1 MADPRDKPL
10 FLARQGYRQRRM
22 IDAARVLPVFGA
34 FLLLVPVLWDP
45 AGSVDPDP
53 APRLAERGAY
63 VFAVW
68 ALLVLGAALLGRRL
82 QDADTSSTIPAGDA
96 AVASGVPAPGLGV
109 TASVGD
115 GHSGGHGDGADQ
127 QTEAP

>member
-45 AGSVDPDP
+45 GGSAAPEP
-53 APRLAERGAY
+53 GPRLAERGAY
-63 VFAVW
+63 VFGVW
-68 ALLVLGAALLGRRL
+68 GLLVLGAALLGRQLR
-82 QDADTSSTIPAGDA
+82 DAASPADTPSDDPGVDPADGA
-96 AVASGVPAPGLGV
+96 PVPAPRRAVAAPGDPGKGEV
-109 TASVGD
+109 TDRQS
-115 GHSGGHGDGADQ
+115 
-127 QTEAP
+127 EAP